1 MLTLFALDHDHDAP
15 PGRRI
20 ELLGEK
26 GAALSDLRGELGLS
40 VPAGY
45 VITTEVCNHFLRTG
59 EFAPGAVRAATDATR
74 ALAREGFPLLVSVR
88 PSSTTSMPGAAATV
102 LNLGLNDD
110 TVGEL
115 ADATGDPR
123 FAFDS
128 YRRLIQMFGIVVLG
142 VAPEMLERRVEGAKA
157 LAGVESESA
166 LGVSEL
172 QLLVTNFKA
181 LLEQR
186 GTPFP
191 QDPHAQVQGAVE
203 AAFRSWNS
211 PQSRTYRQR
220 EAIPHDLGLAVVVQQ
235 MVFGN
240 RDERSG
246 SGLAFSRNPI
256 TGDRTPYGDF
266 RIGGQGIDQRTGES
280 VTLAEMEAVVPEAF
294 AELIASFT
302 CLEARY
308 RDMVSIDFTVEQGAL
323 RFLGARRGDRAG
335 AAAVRIARQLADPD
349 DLALDRGEALLR
361 VTADHLD
368 QILHPQFSGS
378 SQRAIAT
385 GLGASPGAA
394 VGAVYF
400 DPNDA
405 VDAYDEGIDVIL
417 VKDET
422 SPEDVHG
429 MAVAE
434 GILTTRGGLASHAAV
449 VARGWGKPAVCGA
462 GAITIGD
469 RHFSVGPL
477 VVHQGDLISLDGA
490 TGEVFVGA
498 VDLSEGD
505 VPAEMNEILG
515 WADEIRAGK
524 MAVRANADTPEDAI
538 IAREHGA
545 EGIGLCR
552 TEHQFLGDRLPI
564 VQRMI
569 LAASPEDQ
577 EASLVELGEVQH
589 KDYLALL
596 EVIDGLPVTVR
607 TPRSAAAR
615 VPARHHRTDGP
626 AGLVGSRCRR
636 SPSCSPPPRPTTRR
650 TRCSAPAGSGSAS

>member
-26 GAALSDLRGELGLS
+26 GAALSDLSSELGLS
-40 VPAGY
+40 VPPGY

-59 EFAPGAVRAATDATR
+59 AFGAGAINEATEATK
-74 ALAREGFPLLVSVR
+74 ALSRDGFPLLVSVR
-88 PSSTTSMPGAAATV
+88 PSPTTSMPGAAATV

-110 TVGEL
+110 TVGAL

-123 FAFDS
+123 FAYDS
-128 YRRLIQMFGIVVLG
+128 YRRLVQMFGAVVLG
-142 VAPEMLERRVEGAKA
+142 VPPDTFERRVAGAMA
-157 LAGVESESA
+157 LAGVDAESS

-181 LLEQR
+181 MLEQR

-191 QDPHAQVQGAVE
+191 HDPHAQVQGAVE
-203 AAFRSWNS
+203 AAFRSWDS

-220 EAIPHDLGLAVVVQQ
+220 EAISHELGLAVVVQQ

-246 SGLAFSRNPI
+246 SGLAFTRNPI
-256 TGDRTPYGDF
+256 TGERRPYGDF
-266 RIGGQGIDQRTGES
+266 RVGGQGIDQHTGES
-280 VTLAEMEAVVPEAF
+280 VTLAEMETVVPEAW
-294 AELIASFT
+294 AELLASFER
-302 CLEARY
+302 LEARY
-308 RDMVSIDFTVEQGAL
+308 RDMVNIDFTVEQGAL
-323 RFLGARRGDRAG
+323 RFLGARRGDRSG
-335 AAAVRIARQLADPD
+335 AAAVRIARQLAEPD
-349 DLALDRGEALLR
+349 DLGLDRGEALLR

-368 QILHPQFSGS
+368 QILHPQFSAS
-378 SQRAIAT
+378 TQRPIAS

-462 GAITIGD
+462 GAIVIGD
-469 RHFSVGPL
+469 RTLLGRSDGRPSGRR
-477 VVHQGDLISLDGA
+477 HQPRRGHRRG
-490 TGEVFVGA
+490 
-498 VDLSEGD
+498 
-505 VPAEMNEILG
+505 VPG
-515 WADEIRAGK
+515 
-524 MAVRANADTPEDAI
+524 
-538 IAREHGA
+538 
-545 EGIGLCR
+545 
-552 TEHQFLGDRLPI
+552 
-564 VQRMI
+564 
-569 LAASPEDQ
+569 
-577 EASLVELGEVQH
+577 
-589 KDYLALL
+589 
-596 EVIDGLPVTVR
+596 
-607 TPRSAAAR
+607 
-615 VPARHHRTDGP
+615 
-626 AGLVGSRCRR
+626 CRR
-636 SPSCSPPPRPTTRR
+636 PFRQ
-650 TRCSAPAGSGSAS
+650 